1 MFPALAAAP
10 GPGQGRGLRLERGM
24 GFDWSFFI
32 SALGLAIVLE
42 GLPYFLW
49 AEKMPKVL
57 LTLATH
63 RHKTLRILGITA
75 IILGVLIIFF
85 GRSLRS

>member
-1 MFPALAAAP
+1 M
-10 GPGQGRGLRLERGM
+10 RLEKGM
-24 GFDWSFFI
+24 RFDWSFFI
-32 SALGLAIVLE
+32 CALGLAIVLE

-63 RHKTLRILGITA
+63 RPKTLRNLGITA
-75 IILGVLIIFF
+75 IILGVLIVFL
-85 GRSLRS
+85 GRSLRG